1 MLTRNL
7 TIHGWEELINQ
18 TSLTLPRTLLPAAW
32 VLDLCT
38 LMTPTLEQSSTM
50 TLLSSLLASP
60 CSSATIQMLSTL
72 QTPQTPPTV
81 QMAQTIQTIQMT
93 KNSFPTTEFLLNHG
107 PTHLSS
113 ITNLPTQSLRMVLSL
128 VIYSMKR
135 ATASASTSRRKP
147 TKLNPFSMKVSK
159 TLVPSDCEPAL
170 FKLWTNSISE

>member
-38 LMTPTLEQSSTM
+38 LMTLTLEQSSTM
-50 TLLSSLLASP
+50 IPLSSLLASP
-60 CSSATIQMLSTL
+60 CSSATIQMLS
-72 QTPQTPPTV
+72 TPQTPPTV

-159 TLVPSDCEPAL
+159 TLVPSDCELAL

>member
-38 LMTPTLEQSSTM
+38 LMTLTLEQSSTM
-50 TLLSSLLASP
+50 TPLSLLLASP

-72 QTPQTPPTV
+72 QTPQTPPIV
-81 QMAQTIQTIQMT
+81 QMTQTIQMT

-159 TLVPSDCEPAL
+159 TLVPSDCELAL